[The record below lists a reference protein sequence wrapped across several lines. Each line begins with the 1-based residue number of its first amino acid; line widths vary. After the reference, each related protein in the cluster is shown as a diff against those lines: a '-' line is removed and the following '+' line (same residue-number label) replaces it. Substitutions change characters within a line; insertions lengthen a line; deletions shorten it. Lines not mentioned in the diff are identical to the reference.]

1 MTGRSKA
8 FPVGEALVIIHTG
21 IQHAML
27 FHIPSAR
34 QTIQAVTFPS

>member
-21 IQHAML
+21 IQHAM